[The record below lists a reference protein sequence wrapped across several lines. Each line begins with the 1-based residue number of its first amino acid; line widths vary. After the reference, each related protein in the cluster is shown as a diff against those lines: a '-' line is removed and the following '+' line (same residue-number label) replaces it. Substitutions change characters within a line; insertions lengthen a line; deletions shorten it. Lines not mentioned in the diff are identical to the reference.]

1 MEIPILPLQL
11 LFPESNSRPVGQEQV
26 NDPAELWHVW
36 EQPPLE
42 DEHSLISD
50 QEVRKEKIRNKNLKK
65 ALHFLLFWGEIHIN
79 ASIHSYSVMT
89 NNKEVSFLSKTYQPV
104 TK

>member
-50 QEVRKEKIRNKNLKK
+50 QEVKKRKIRNKNFKK
-65 ALHFLLFWGEIHIN
+65 STPFLIN
-79 ASIHSYSVMT
+79 MGR
-89 NNKEVSFLSKTYQPV
+89 NP
-104 TK
+104 

>member
-26 NDPAELWHVW
+26 NDPAELWQVW

-42 DEHSLISD
+42 DEHSFISD
-50 QEVRKEKIRNKNLKK
+50 QEVRKEKIRNKNLKQSTP
-65 ALHFLLFWGEIHIN
+65 FLIILGRNPQQRIN
-79 ASIHSYSVMT
+79 
-89 NNKEVSFLSKTYQPV
+89 SFLFSNDK
-104 TK
+104 

>member
-50 QEVRKEKIRNKNLKK
+50 QEVRKEKIRNKNLIQST
-65 ALHFLLFWGEIHIN
+65 LFLIILERN
-79 ASIHSYSVMT
+79 
-89 NNKEVSFLSKTYQPV
+89 P
-104 TK
+104 

>member
-11 LFPESNSRPVGQEQV
+11 LFPGSNSRPVGQEQV

-42 DEHSLISD
+42 DEHSSISD
-50 QEVRKEKIRNKNLKK
+50 QEVRKGKIRNKNLKQSTP
-65 ALHFLLFWGEIHIN
+65 FLIILGRN
-79 ASIHSYSVMT
+79 
-89 NNKEVSFLSKTYQPV
+89 P
-104 TK
+104 